1 MRSARNRQAAVRP
14 LAGPQIRLRPG
25 GHCPDRDPRGFPADL
40 RGDAGQYLGQ
50 DDAGRLPQADRGP
63 IWQSRAHL
71 GNGPWHPDGSRAD
84 EMRAAKTPT
93 HYLVG
98 TPRARLSQLEQE
110 FLARPWAQVRDSVQ
124 VKLIEQDGELYIL
137 ARSGGRRDKEQAMRR
152 RRLKKLVK
160 RLHELRQQKLTRD
173 QLLIKLGAARTEA
186 GPVAYRIIDIQLPGK
201 DQPVTAET
209 FCFKLNWQ
217 KLREARRREGSY
229 LLRSNLTGGDPAKLW
244 AFYLQL
250 VEIEQAFKELK
261 GDLAI
266 RPIYHQTDARIEA
279 HIFVAFLAY
288 CLQVTLKQRL
298 RSLAPGLTPRSVLE
312 KMAAIQM
319 VDMHLPT
326 TDGRT
331 VLLSRYTEPELDQLI
346 LLRQLKIDLPAQPSP
361 RIASLDVAAP

>member
-1 MRSARNRQAAVRP
+1 M
-14 LAGPQIRLRPG
+14 
-25 GHCPDRDPRGFPADL
+25 
-40 RGDAGQYLGQ
+40 
-50 DDAGRLPQADRGP
+50 DRGIP
-63 IWQSRAHL
+63 TEAVL
-71 GNGPWHPDGSRAD
+71 T

-98 TPRARLSQLEQE
+98 TPRARLSQLEQD

-361 RIASLDVAAP
+361 RIASVDVAAP